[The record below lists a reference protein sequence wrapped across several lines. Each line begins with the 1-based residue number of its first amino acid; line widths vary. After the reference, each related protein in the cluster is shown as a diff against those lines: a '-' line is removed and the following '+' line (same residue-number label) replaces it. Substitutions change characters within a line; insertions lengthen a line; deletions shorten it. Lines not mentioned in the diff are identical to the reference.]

1 MINKFWNR
9 SFIRFAAVGIVNTAV
24 DFVILNI
31 LVFGFSLNKIPANMI
46 SVSVAML
53 VSYALN
59 YRIVFRN
66 TDAKHGQKLV
76 LFVAIT
82 MFGLFILQNLVIY
95 LFVHTFTGPA
105 SIVSDILSKLGI
117 ELSQNFI
124 LLNTAKILATVVTMI
139 WNFLMYRKFVF
150 GPAKPT
156 RSD

>member
-1 MINKFWNR
+1 M
-9 SFIRFAAVGIVNTAV
+9 GIVNTGV

-31 LVFGFSLNKIPANMI
+31 LVFGFGLNKIPANMV
-46 SVSVAML
+46 SVSIAML

-66 TDAKHGQKLV
+66 TDSGHSKKLV
-76 LFVAIT
+76 LFISIT

-95 LFVHTFTGPA
+95 IFVHTFTGPA
-105 SIVSDILSKLGI
+105 NLVSDILSKLGI

-124 LLNTAKILATVVTMI
+124 LLNTAKVIATIVTMI

-150 GPAKPT
+150 GPAKP
-156 RSD
+156 SKSAGL